1 MAARRCVIVS
11 IERVVVVGAGLAG
24 LRAIEALRARGYP
37 GQVTLLGAEDRPPYD
52 RPPLSKKLMTG
63 ELDDTSLR
71 ADFDALRAD
80 FRPGESAT
88 ALEPGQAAG
97 GLVRTGRGE
106 YRYDRLIL
114 ATGAEPVTL
123 PGPGRQRVLR

>member
-1 MAARRCVIVS
+1 MN

-24 LRAIEALRARGYP
+24 LRAIEVLRARGYP

-71 ADFDALRAD
+71 ADFGALRVD

-88 ALEPGQAAG
+88 ALEPGPAARRPG
-97 GLVRTGRGE
+97 ARGPE
-106 YRYDRLIL
+106 
-114 ATGAEPVTL
+114 
-123 PGPGRQRVLR
+123 